1 MMTDKQVIKELVDI
15 VFSLIDGT
23 QHPATVSRAVKFI
36 NELERYDESEI
47 PEYDDRRMYLL

>member
-1 MMTDKQVIKELVDI
+1 MTDKQVIKELVNI

-23 QHPATVSRAVKFI
+23 QHPAAVSRAVKFI